1 LVDNLKQEMD
11 RVYGKRF
18 EELIG
23 MYQHAH
29 GKVSN
34 KIDERAYEVR
44 EELRVVRNILAE
56 LKKM

>member
-1 LVDNLKQEMD
+1 M
-11 RVYGKRF
+11 YGKRF